1 MTQDSERQTSG
12 GATIAIIDD
21 DDDLRGTMTALL
33 SENGFTPLALPDAAA
48 YRQLDPLP
56 NLDLALIDLNLAG
69 ESGLKLAMEI
79 RDRLGIP
86 IVMLTGWGT
95 ETDRI
100 EGLETGA
107 DDYLM
112 KPFNPRELLARLRA
126 VLRRSGWKT
135 PAPDRSGHQLQT
147 FGTMTLDLTQRELLA
162 SDGDEIPLTNGE
174 YRLLEYLVRNRD
186 RIIPR
191 VELLKEL
198 GSDLSTYV
206 DRTIDVLI
214 LRLRRKIETVPSK
227 PVYLQT
233 RRGQGY
239 IFVTTSRSEP

>member
-1 MTQDSERQTSG
+1 MIQDHEHHAS

-21 DDDLRGTMTALL
+21 DDDLRSTMTALL
-33 SENGFTPLALPDAAA
+33 SENGFTPLALASADA
-48 YRQLDPLP
+48 YRQLDPP
-56 NLDLALIDLNLAG
+56 PKLDLALIDLNLAG
-69 ESGLKLAMEI
+69 ESGLALAMEI

-147 FGTMTLDLTQRELLA
+147 FGTMTLDLTRRELLA
-162 SDGDEIPLTNGE
+162 SDGGEIPLTNGE

-239 IFVTTSRSEP
+239 IFVTTAGSEP